1 VYCLVRA
8 RTPLLDW
15 RVGGWRPSEYR
26 PERTKS
32 VPVTADPSAYPI
44 GIFDHLIAHHCDPEG
59 KIADNV
65 GRLAKERYFRAV
77 VQVPERA

>member
-1 VYCLVRA
+1 
-8 RTPLLDW
+8 
-15 RVGGWRPSEYR
+15 
-26 PERTKS
+26 
-32 VPVTADPSAYPI
+32 VTADPSAYPRE
-44 GIFDHLIAHHCDPEG
+44 IFDHLIAHHCEPEE

>member
-1 VYCLVRA
+1 MWTLSDLLVITNEQCR
-8 RTPLLDW
+8 
-15 RVGGWRPSEYR
+15 
-26 PERTKS
+26 
-32 VPVTADPSAYPI
+32 
-44 GIFDHLIAHHCDPEG
+44 IFDHLIAHHCDPEG